1 MNIETYD
8 PVEVNYLLK
17 YFAYSGYVTTE
28 AKDLL
33 RAMDIDSYQK
43 IKDNSLLDCVS
54 FTQKIKNLNKKIK
67 ERDLVILILNIFA
80 KIEANKNSIISY
92 ENKIIS
98 LENEN
103 DYLINQNFYVK
114 DATSFK
120 EFCDKLL
127 EFEKIQRLK
136 GK

>member
-1 MNIETYD
+1 MNIEIYNEE
-8 PVEVNYLLK
+8 EVKFLLNYLVWSK
-17 YFAYSGYVTTE
+17 AITG
-28 AKDLL
+28 KCQNLL
-33 RAMDIDSYQK
+33 SNIDIHSYQK

-54 FTQKIKNLNKKIK
+54 FTQKIKNLNKKV
-67 ERDLVILILNIFA
+67 EEQDLVILMLNIIA
-80 KIEANKNSIISY
+80 KIRANKNSIIDCQD
-92 ENKIIS
+92 KIIS

-120 EFCDKLL
+120 EFYDKLL

-136 GK
+136 SK